1 MCKECSPQR
10 AERVAKMERQ
20 AAALGDLQKFVV
32 DGPLIPLVAATGLVV
47 GSSVVDSVVDLLLR

>member
-1 MCKECSPQR
+1 
-10 AERVAKMERQ
+10 MERQ